1 MTIAV
6 DSIHVVHKTGALE
19 PCDVGKLRL
28 FSRFSGTE
36 PRSSN
41 SIPDSLHRDATCTW
55 SPLLTKLSLQTGA
68 IQKVLPCYS
77 DCNVSVFMLGC
88 NFLSSRSGSVRNSP
102 QCSMTITKSNNGA
115 TFCTMN
121 VELVSNILWVNA
133 HLCTTLSAHAH
144 SSSES
149 FLKALKDLAFAIIT
163 LTIHMRFW

>member
-6 DSIHVVHKTGALE
+6 DSIHVVHKTSALE

-55 SPLLTKLSLQTGA
+55 FPLLTKLSLQTGA

-88 NFLSSRSGSVRNSP
+88 NFLSSRSGRGVPEGKIKVRRGGYGRGCPPPIRQEKN
-102 QCSMTITKSNNGA
+102 QN
-115 TFCTMN
+115 MN
-121 VELVSNILWVNA
+121 
-133 HLCTTLSAHAH
+133 
-144 SSSES
+144 
-149 FLKALKDLAFAIIT
+149 
-163 LTIHMRFW
+163 